1 MYSHKLKCSY
11 KAYYENKSCCF
22 PPQSFF
28 LVTRKVQIPSELSSR
43 WQHLVKICTLKESI
57 EEFRARLT

>member
-1 MYSHKLKCSY
+1 MKTNLAVFLH
-11 KAYYENKSCCF
+11 NR
-22 PPQSFF
+22 FF